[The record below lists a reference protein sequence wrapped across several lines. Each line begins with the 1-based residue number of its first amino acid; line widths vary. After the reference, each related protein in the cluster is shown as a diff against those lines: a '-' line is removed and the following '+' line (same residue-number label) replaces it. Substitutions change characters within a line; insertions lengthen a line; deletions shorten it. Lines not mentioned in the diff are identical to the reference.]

1 MAKRDLSRALF
12 ILDNLQFIMY
22 HQSSSM
28 EQTKLASM
36 VKVELVF
43 FLMSVQ
49 SERAIGPDWD
59 ILKMCYTQL

>member
-1 MAKRDLSRALF
+1 MAKRDLSRAFF
-12 ILDNLQFIMY
+12 ILDKLQLIMY